1 MKPVLIALMLCASAH
16 ACKDTMQFTQDKQ
29 KHFTVSAA
37 IGAVSRS
44 MIDDNKT
51 ALAVALVPG
60 IAKELHDMRGNGCA
74 SFKDMAYNAIGAAIG
89 VASVNWI
96 IRHDFIGYRKEF

>member
-29 KHFTVSAA
+29 KHVAVSSA

-44 MIDDNKT
+44 LIDDNKT
-51 ALAVALVPG
+51 AFAVALVPG
-60 IAKELHDMRGNGCA
+60 IAKELHDMSGNGCA

-89 VASVNWI
+89 VASANWV
-96 IRHDFIGYRKEF
+96 IRRNFIGYRTEF